1 MGGGAW
7 TTRSYTTYSTSRG
20 RSLDSDGYVTT
31 SYDSAQDMF
40 TLRRISDRMNPKEFK
55 VRECRDSEEHPN
67 TLPVILAIDVTGS
80 MGDTAMAVAKSLN
93 GIVTEITKEVKDA
106 EFCVMAIGDTYCDSA
121 PVQMSQFESDVRI
134 AQAFDDIYFEGGGGS
149 NPWESYTAAW
159 YMALHHTDLD
169 VWKRGG
175 KGVLITLGDEVI
187 NPVLE
192 HKEIMRFI
200 LPDGVKVNNSHIP
213 AEELYNEVSKKYDVY
228 HIHVDHRSEKA
239 KELALKSFG
248 KVLPQ
253 GHVLACKVDE
263 VPETVSKIVVG
274 CSSSVSS
281 PVEGATKVDENGM
294 IDW

>member
-1 MGGGAW
+1 MGGGTW
-7 TTRSYTTYSTSRG
+7 TTCSYRSYSTSRG
-20 RSLDSDGYVTT
+20 RDVDDSGHVTT
-31 SYDSAQDMF
+31 RYASAQDMY
-40 TLRRISDRMNPKEFK
+40 TQRGISDRMDPKKFK

-149 NPWESYTAAW
+149 NLWESYTAAW
-159 YMALHHTDLD
+159 YMAAFRTDLD
-169 VWKRGG
+169 AWKRGG
-175 KGVLITLGDEVI
+175 KGVLITLGDEVC

-213 AEELYNEVSKKYDVY
+213 AEELYSEVSKKYDVY
-228 HIHVDHRSEKA
+228 HIHVDHRSEEA
-239 KELALKSFG
+239 KERSLKSFG
-248 KVLPQ
+248 KILPQ

-274 CSSSVSS
+274 CSSSVLS
-281 PVEGATKVDENGM
+281 PSEGATKVDENGM